1 MIYFNYLLNKT
12 NRIFQPA
19 GKEAFGDKSR
29 KTANTLCASLKPTE
43 KWFNK
48 LINSSMT
55 ISWVLQAI
63 HTTPLHISLIHGNK
77 QDILGSVHHTHCTT
91 LHFFQHHV
99 QSSRLLFTLMRQ
111 KKKKKKKIRDKHPG
125 AEPLAACYTNIQ
137 TLLFHYQLMCPRQSC
152 ISSWWM
158 LRFFRE

>member
-99 QSSRLLFTLMRQ
+99 QSSRLLFTLMR
-111 KKKKKKKIRDKHPG
+111 KKKKKKKYSGQTSWYRTIGCMLHKHTDTTI
-125 AEPLAACYTNIQ
+125 PLSTHVPSPI
-137 TLLFHYQLMCPRQSC
+137 THF
-152 ISSWWM
+152 
-158 LRFFRE
+158 